1 MVLSMVASNA
11 NAIGLTADI
20 SLRFSTF
27 DAPLILTKGV
37 RLTGLFFAQRTHS
50 LW

>member
-1 MVLSMVASNA
+1 MVLSMEEINA

-20 SLRFSTF
+20 SLRSSTSY
-27 DAPLILTKGV
+27 APLIVIKEM
-37 RLTGLFFAQRTHS
+37 RLTGPFFAQRTHS